1 MGANQLLHGIAG
13 AETEHSLVAS
23 KLDDEHTNPY
33 GEQSSAGVFLVQQ
46 DPPPRVDCT
55 QGLLSV
61 LLI

>member
-33 GEQSSAGVFLVQQ
+33 GEQSSAGVFWCSKTH
-46 DPPPRVDCT
+46 PPRVDCT
-55 QGLLSV
+55 HSSLSV
-61 LLI
+61 ILI